1 MPSSLPRA
9 LPLST
14 CLFTRHPFGREPVLL
29 NFRAPRYSS
38 MPSLKLFFWGGYLF
52 LKFYYWS
59 IIVLQYCV
67 SFCCTKSS
75 YVYAYIPSLL
85 STPPLR
91 IPAIWFI
98 TEHQAELP
106 VLYISFPLALY
117 FTHGGVYVN
126 NTSPVRATLP
136 FPCYIHIS
144 NIAALALQIGYS
156 VPFFLDCTCMC

>member
-1 MPSSLPRA
+1 MATHSSTLAWKIPWMED
-9 LPLST
+9 
-14 CLFTRHPFGREPVLL
+14 FFGGRV
-29 NFRAPRYSS
+29 
-38 MPSLKLFFWGGYLF
+38 GYLF
-52 LKFYYWS
+52 FKFYYWS

-91 IPAIWFI
+91 IPAIRFI

-106 VLYISFPLALY
+106 VLYSSFPLALY
-117 FTHGGVYVN
+117 LTHGGVYVN
-126 NTSPVRATLP
+126 NTFPVHATLP

-144 NIAALALQIGYS
+144 ILCVYISVLVLQIGYS
-156 VPFFLDCTCMC
+156 VPFFLDSIYMH